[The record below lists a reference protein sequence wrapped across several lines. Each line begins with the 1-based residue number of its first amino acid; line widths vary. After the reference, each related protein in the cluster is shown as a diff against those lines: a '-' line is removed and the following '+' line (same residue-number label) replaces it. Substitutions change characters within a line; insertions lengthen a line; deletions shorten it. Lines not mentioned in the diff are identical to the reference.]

1 MRSARSFW
9 RSPPN
14 DVGRAGVGHA
24 HVAGTGESGSI
35 SFSALRSAQ
44 QAAGMLA
51 FSDAT
56 FSVTSLARAAPGIT
70 ETTIGCARTNCNA
83 AAGSETLLERLD
95 PAVAQVLLVRFEH
108 NRIRVV
114 VGAEVVDH
122 QRIDRVE
129 RPAL

>member
-56 FSVTSLARAAPGIT
+56 FSVTSLARAARESPKQRSGAQ
-70 ETTIGCARTNCNA
+70 GLAHGLDA
-83 AAGSETLLERLD
+83 ANPRLHLRRGL
-95 PAVAQVLLVRFEH
+95 AV
-108 NRIRVV
+108 IV
-114 VGAEVVDH
+114 VGAGARSGH
-122 QRIDRVE
+122 QNS
-129 RPAL
+129 